1 MPARLPARSP
11 ARPPTRLTQD
21 KFGVAPGPEMQAVI
35 RSLVQAYVEGLCW
48 VMRYYYDGVASWTWF
63 YPFHY
68 APFASG
74 ARRQRRVA
82 ARPPP

>member
-1 MPARLPARSP
+1 MPAGA
-11 ARPPTRLTQD
+11 AQD
-21 KFGVAPGPEMQAVI
+21 AIV
-35 RSLVQAYVEGLCW
+35 RDLVKAYVEGLCW

-74 ARRQRRVA
+74 EGGGREAR
-82 ARPPP
+82 ARGWWCALCAV